1 MEVNSRNSQLFLSL
15 FLSLVYPS
23 RSFIV
28 LLSSKL
34 NSNFTSIGKGILSF
48 ELYNRVSSVTVK

>member
-15 FLSLVYPS
+15 SLSRLSSP
-23 RSFIV
+23 FIV

-34 NSNFTSIGKGILSF
+34 NFTSIGKGILPF

>member
-15 FLSLVYPS
+15 SLSLVYPS

>member
-34 NSNFTSIGKGILSF
+34 NSNFTSIGKGILPF